1 MNSKRSTTSMVIMVA
16 MAVSLISITSIQ
28 QDVFAEGSG
37 ISMTATADSGSDTIT
52 VVGKTFSDISDVTF
66 KVTSPDRNNVVT
78 IEQVSPDN
86 NGEFSVDFK
95 VGPTWT
101 EDGYY
106 RITAKQGTGQNSFY
120 TLNVFVEV
128 VGGMTMQTMTNESN
142 LESGIFAPVVNKD
155 VMKRGLT
162 LDPISIEPGSTTF
175 TVTGVTDKMSQD
187 VTLTVNAPNGNVVT
201 VSQVPPISDG
211 MFSADIIVGGS
222 LWKQDGLYTVTATQ
236 SDDPIYSDV
245 VQIDI
250 KEGVVVPEFG
260 TIAAMIL
267 VVAII
272 SIIAVSAR
280 SRLSII
286 PRY

>member
-162 LDPISIEPGSTTF
+162 LDPISVEPGSTTF

-201 VSQVPPISDG
+201 VNQVPPISDG